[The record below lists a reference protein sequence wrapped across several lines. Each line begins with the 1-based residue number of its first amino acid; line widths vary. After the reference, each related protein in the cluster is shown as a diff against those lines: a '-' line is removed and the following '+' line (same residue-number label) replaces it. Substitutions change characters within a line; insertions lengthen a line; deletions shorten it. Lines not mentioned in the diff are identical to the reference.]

1 MKNAV
6 PKAIAVSHIIDEVLR
21 RDRGRIL
28 SGLISRFGDFQMG
41 EDALQEASI
50 AALKHWGRV
59 GIPHDPVAWLMKVG
73 LNKGIDQIRSSQRE
87 TMRTND
93 LAVRL
98 SSDDVYDDIA
108 ETIPDERLRLIFT
121 CCHPA
126 LEEKSRVAL
135 TLRTVCNLT
144 TREIAAAFL
153 DNEQTMGQRLSRA
166 KAKIRSKGIRFSVPE
181 SEGWTERLE
190 AVLSTIYLIFT
201 TGYVREDTGPRDLC
215 EEGIFLMRLLRKLC
229 PNEPEIEGALA
240 LMLLTDARR
249 VARIDGDGAIVPV
262 EEQNEEI
269 WHNDM
274 IAEGRSILDD
284 AIGRMQPGPF
294 QLKAAIADCHML
306 RPKPDWQQMSLLYRA
321 LWVFEPT
328 PVVALNWSVVIAETG
343 HYELALQKLDELQ
356 TQLKNY
362 QPWYASRGHILGKL
376 GDFLGAR
383 DAYVQAIRT
392 APNDASRKL
401 LERKLDI
408 LHQSN
413 KPKCQ
418 GPSSK

>member
-41 EDALQEASI
+41 EDALQEASV

-73 LNKGIDQIRSSQRE
+73 LNKGIDQIRSAQRE
-87 TMRTND
+87 AIRAND
-93 LAVRL
+93 LAI
-98 SSDDVYDDIA
+98 STPNHVYEDIP

-126 LEEKSRVAL
+126 LEEKSRIAL
-135 TLRTVCNLT
+135 TLRTVCHLT

-166 KAKIRSKGIRFSVPE
+166 KKKIRSKGISFSVPE
-181 SEGWTERLE
+181 SEGWTERLGT
-190 AVLSTIYLIFT
+190 VLSTIYLIFT

-249 VARIDGDGAIVPV
+249 VARIDGDGAIVPI

-269 WHNDM
+269 WQNDM
-274 IAEGRSILDD
+274 VAEGRSILED

-294 QLKAAIADCHML
+294 QIKAAIADCHML
-306 RPKPDWQQMSLLYRA
+306 RPKPDWPQMSLLYRA

-356 TQLKNY
+356 SKLKNY
-362 QPWYASRGHILGKL
+362 QPWYAARGHILAKL
-376 GDFLGAR
+376 GEFSGAR
-383 DAYVQAIRT
+383 NAYIQAIDT
-392 APNDASRKL
+392 APSDASRKL

-408 LHQSN
+408 LNLSN
-413 KPKCQ
+413 QPKCHSQ
-418 GPSSK
+418 RSE